1 MLSKPYEDQK
11 EVDPKAA
18 ALIHSIVFGV
28 HNRGPSAVDGLI
40 LQISVPWRIDTVNV
54 LNVGYRTQISDII
67 LLSFFFAIFPD
78 NACFGKAVLIFFKML
93 ILYHR
98 KYFFHQTFE
107 FLLQLKT
114 SFPFHF
120 IKIFIFFFSFLKN
133 VNFDEKICKDGAVV
147 TGPNDVQKLNQNEL
161 AIVRKY
167 FKQNCLYGISF

>member
-1 MLSKPYEDQK
+1 M
-11 EVDPKAA
+11 DPKAA

-67 LLSFFFAIFPD
+67 LLSVFFAIFPD
-78 NACFGKAVLIFFKML
+78 NAYFGKAVLIMCKML

-98 KYFFHQTFE
+98 KYFFYQTFE

-114 SFPFHF
+114 LFPFHF
-120 IKIFIFFFSFLKN
+120 IKIFIFFFHF
-133 VNFDEKICKDGAVV
+133 
-147 TGPNDVQKLNQNEL
+147 
-161 AIVRKY
+161 
-167 FKQNCLYGISF
+167 

>member
-1 MLSKPYEDQK
+1 MLFFNLLLIVYTSTERYSMLFIVKLGSSCFLFLLSKPYEDQK

-78 NACFGKAVLIFFKML
+78 NACFGKAVLIFFKLL

-98 KYFFHQTFE
+98 KYFFIRPLNFYYNSKHY
-107 FLLQLKT
+107 FLFILLRYLY
-114 SFPFHF
+114 FFHF
-120 IKIFIFFFSFLKN
+120 
-133 VNFDEKICKDGAVV
+133 
-147 TGPNDVQKLNQNEL
+147 
-161 AIVRKY
+161 
-167 FKQNCLYGISF
+167 

>member
-1 MLSKPYEDQK
+1 M
-11 EVDPKAA
+11 DPKAA

-78 NACFGKAVLIFFKML
+78 NACFGKAVLIMCKML

-98 KYFFHQTFE
+98 KYFF
-107 FLLQLKT
+107 
-114 SFPFHF
+114 F
-120 IKIFIFFFSFLKN
+120 IRPL
-133 VNFDEKICKDGAVV
+133 NFYY
-147 TGPNDVQKLNQNEL
+147 N
-161 AIVRKY
+161 
-167 FKQNCLYGISF
+167 

>member
-1 MLSKPYEDQK
+1 
-11 EVDPKAA
+11 
-18 ALIHSIVFGV
+18 
-28 HNRGPSAVDGLI
+28 
-40 LQISVPWRIDTVNV
+40 
-54 LNVGYRTQISDII
+54 
-67 LLSFFFAIFPD
+67 
-78 NACFGKAVLIFFKML
+78 ML

-120 IKIFIFFFSFLKN
+120 IKIFIYFFSFLKN

-147 TGPNDVQKLNQNEL
+147 TGPNDVQKLKQNEL